1 MNVWKCKLIFPTDT
15 LQQKIEK
22 TDLKPGAQEGVLCRG
37 CCGGG
42 GGGSQFLHI
51 NVMPNRNRKSCYSLR
66 TFMRS
71 C

>member
-1 MNVWKCKLIFPTDT
+1 MCACVCVQGRGKVFYVG
-15 LQQKIEK
+15 
-22 TDLKPGAQEGVLCRG
+22 GAVG
-37 CCGGG
+37 GGG

-51 NVMPNRNRKSCYSLR
+51 NITPNRNRKSCYSLR